1 MKKNFYHAF
10 EDRFRGDR
18 ELIKFRQA
26 AYLPYIEMLKKGRD
40 NLTAL
45 DLGCGRGEWL
55 ELLGEWGVKGEGVD
69 LDSSMLSEC
78 WKLGLNAI
86 NKNALTALAEAND
99 DSLDI
104 ISAFHLAEHLNF
116 SDLIILVQQSLRVL
130 RPGGILILETPNSE
144 NINVATSS
152 FYLDPTHQNPLPRL
166 LVSFLYEYAGF
177 SEIKEVL
184 LNADIN
190 LRNDQWISLKDVFFG
205 VSRDYGIVGQKAHLS
220 DASSLTSIRFI
231 EEKGGVYH
239 SELIDR
245 FDNQTH
251 HVNAQIEEK
260 IAILSRRI
268 SRLERP
274 FELVKKILR
283 SPHTLYFRTHNYV
296 QKEFKKLKGYAKK
309 ILIYLL
315 KKLGLYS
322 ISYTFYYR
330 FRERLNYEA
339 LTDHAKE
346 IYSDLKDGH
355 NNMRSK

>member
-18 ELIKFRQA
+18 ELIKCRQA
-26 AYLPYIEMLKKGRD
+26 VYLPYIEILKKGRD
-40 NLTAL
+40 DLTAL

-55 ELLGEWGVKGEGVD
+55 ELLGECGVKGEGVD

-86 NKNALTALAEAND
+86 NKNALTALTEAND

-116 SDLIILVQQSLRVL
+116 SDLIILVQQSFRVL

-166 LVSFLYEYAGF
+166 LVSFLYEYVGF

-184 LNADIN
+184 LNADIS

-205 VSRDYGIVGQKAHLS
+205 ASRDYGIVGQKAHLS
-220 DASSLTSIRFI
+220 HASSLTSIGFI

-239 SELIDR
+239 SELISR

-251 HVNAQIEEK
+251 HVNAR
-260 IAILSRRI
+260 IAKLSERI

-274 FELVKKILR
+274 FKLVKKILR
-283 SPHTLYFRTHNYV
+283 TPYTLYFRAHNYV
-296 QKEFKKLKGYAKK
+296 QKEFKNLKSYAKK

-322 ISYTFYYR
+322 ISYAFYYR

-346 IYSDLKDGH
+346 IYSDLKGGH